1 MVAGGAPSSTR
12 PTELRRDHFR
22 EQLQATPPYLLQSP
36 YLDNRAEF
44 GDLRNVFFDSLGWF
58 CTCSHC
64 QLVDIPCLK
73 WCKQLLLCWVCHHAM
88 HLKLFWEGFSLYC
101 QFIGLFDAVYPEGVA
116 NALNADISC
125 RRCGLY
131 CEHMGKHCNGC
142 VQDGCHELR
151 PFDCMY
157 DCKDIFND
165 EYDVANLG
173 CNALSAT
180 PAPHR
185 DSEDIRVDGHR
196 TWKTAYLN
204 FRAALCGWR
213 TIQNWLTRTHCSST

>member
-131 CEHMGKHCNGC
+131 CEHMGKHSDVYKMVVTNY
-142 VQDGCHELR
+142 VLLTA
-151 PFDCMY
+151 CMT
-157 DCKDIFND
+157 
-165 EYDVANLG
+165 A
-173 CNALSAT
+173 
-180 PAPHR
+180 
-185 DSEDIRVDGHR
+185 
-196 TWKTAYLN
+196 KTSLMTSMTLLIWGAM
-204 FRAALCGWR
+204 LC
-213 TIQNWLTRTHCSST
+213 